1 MKKVAIFI
9 TLLLALPALAVDFEK
24 TINDG
29 KGDVQDADIDIV
41 KVWTEKSGDDLVF
54 CMQVNGKIRKI
65 GSYSYSFTAQSGT
78 STVIVA
84 FASGIAYYQSGTSA
98 EYNIK
103 YSIDGNTLKIHVP
116 YSLFSSWQ
124 SFSLM
129 AMASNGMNQDFVY
142 EGYYGGN
149 NEGSGGSDTTKTND
163 PTKEQPTDK
172 SIEVKI
178 TKIVY
183 DIKKVDNGQS
193 WEVYLLV
200 EGTTNGVDHVSLT
213 YVTYYTD
220 GTYDW
225 ADWMKGPINVPPY
238 SGYGVELRKFF
249 FNSTEGNWNKWK
261 FELDAKY
268 PVTQYKE
275 YEWAERKDVKKVRVY
290 ARAYKD
296 KEETKWNQAYY
307 DTVPKML
314 SNGVSY
320 TKTISTGSETES
332 EGKKKTPG
340 FELIAF
346 AVAIAVVFAYKRKR

>member
-9 TLLLALPALAVDFEK
+9 TLLLALPVVMATDFEK
-24 TINDG
+24 ERNDVR
-29 KGDVQDADIDIV
+29 DANNADIDIV
-41 KVWTEKSGDDLVF
+41 KVWSKVEGDKLAFYIKVAGNINPNYEYGVGMNDGDQANAVT
-54 CMQVNGKIRKI
+54 VTYSNGQA
-65 GSYSYSFTAQSGT
+65 GYAGGT
-78 STVIVA
+78 SFGMAEYEINGDTIKLLIPFGIVSSWDNFYFVA
-84 FASGIAYYQSGTSA
+84 FAT
-98 EYNIK
+98 
-103 YSIDGNTLKIHVP
+103 DGQEWDYTTEDW
-116 YSLFSSWQ
+116 S
-124 SFSLM
+124 
-129 AMASNGMNQDFVY
+129 
-142 EGYYGGN
+142 
-149 NEGSGGSDTTKTND
+149 NEGNGGDDTTKTND

-225 ADWMKGPINVPPY
+225 TDWMKGPINVPPY

-320 TKTISTGSETES
+320 TKTISTGSETGS

-346 AVAIAVVFAYKRKR
+346 AVAIAVVFAYRRKR